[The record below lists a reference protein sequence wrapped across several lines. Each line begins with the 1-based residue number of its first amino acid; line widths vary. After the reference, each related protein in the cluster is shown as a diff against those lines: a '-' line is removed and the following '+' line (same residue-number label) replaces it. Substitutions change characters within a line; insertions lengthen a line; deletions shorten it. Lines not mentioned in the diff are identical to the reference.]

1 MAQRL
6 SKYAR
11 SSLRLPILL
20 LGALLLT
27 MLSISGLTLYALK
40 GQRAQLSKTLRES
53 QEQALAFLANRL
65 EQSLLN
71 AIQAPF
77 LVLKNI
83 PQQGVTEE
91 RLHFLRLTF
100 PAVEQ
105 VLFLDRQM
113 ELTQSFPMPLSEH
126 QHRFN
131 QWIVQRVQEEDVDR
145 EDHPFSLHTFVETLS
160 GRPTLFAFQPI
171 TDIPSQGKN
180 AQASE
185 ILPEGWVLMHFNLDI
200 VRVSRVVPLLA
211 EFNEAQ
217 GGSARLQD
225 PELAIEKDGLSV
237 PLTRVLPG
245 WMLVF
250 EPPRVPQEQQLYHQS
265 WAIIGVA
272 GGALLATAIIG
283 FAVWWE
289 IRREYALVE
298 LRNRFVAN
306 VSHELKTPLSLIRM
320 YAETLYLRRLSDTQ
334 KQHEYHRV
342 ILREAERLSQM
353 INNVLDF
360 ARLRAGAA
368 IYHLTETDLRAT
380 VSSIL
385 EHYQPQLEER
395 GVKLEVSLPE
405 HLPPVAHD
413 PNGVTQILLNLLDNA
428 VKYATSG
435 GVAQVRLVD
444 DLDWVELQVTDFG
457 PGIPA
462 EEHARLHQA
471 FERGRMAETAQGSG
485 LGLALVEQIA
495 AAHRAHF
502 ILDTPENHSGIKAV
516 VSFPSYKGK
525 S

>member
-1 MAQRL
+1 
-6 SKYAR
+6 
-11 SSLRLPILL
+11 
-20 LGALLLT
+20 

-83 PQQGVTEE
+83 PQQGISEE
-91 RLHFLRLTF
+91 RLRFLRLTF
-100 PAVEQ
+100 PVVEQ

-113 ELTQSFPMPLSEH
+113 KLTQNFPLPLNEH
-126 QHRFN
+126 QRRFN
-131 QWIVQRVQEEDVDR
+131 QWIVQRVQEEEVDK
-145 EDHPFSLHTFVETLS
+145 EDQPFSLHTFVETLS
-160 GRPTLFAFQPI
+160 GRPALFAFQPI
-171 TDIPSQGKN
+171 TDIPPQEK
-180 AQASE
+180 AIQASE
-185 ILPEGWVLMHFNLDI
+185 VLPEGWVLMHFNLD
-200 VRVSRVVPLLA
+200 VLRASRIISLLA
-211 EFNEAQ
+211 QFNEAQ

-225 PELAIEKDGLSV
+225 PELGIGKDSLSV
-237 PLTRVLPG
+237 SLTRVLPG

-250 EPPRVPQEQQLYHQS
+250 EPPRAPQEQWLYHQS
-265 WAIIGVA
+265 WVIIGVA
-272 GGALLATAIIG
+272 GGALLATAITG

-320 YAETLYLRRLSDTQ
+320 YAETLYLRRLNDLQ

-360 ARLRAGAA
+360 ARLRAGAI

-385 EHYQPQLEER
+385 EHYRSQIEER
-395 GVKLEVSLPE
+395 GVRLEVSLPE

-428 VKYATSG
+428 VKYANSG
-435 GVAQVRLVD
+435 GVVQVRLVD
-444 DLDWVELQVTDFG
+444 DPDWVELQVTDFG

-471 FERGRMAETAQGSG
+471 FERGRMVETAHGSG

-495 AAHRAHF
+495 AAHHAHF
-502 ILDTPENHSGIKAV
+502 ILGTPENHSGVQAV
-516 VSFPSYKGK
+516 VSFPSYKGR